1 VPIYRLD
8 RRIVFPPAEH
18 AEPSGLLA
26 VGGDL
31 RPERLLLGYTEGI
44 FPWYEEGAPIVWHS
58 PDPRFVLTPDTF
70 HVPRSLDK
78 TLRRGRYEIRLD
90 ERFADVIEAC
100 ARTRRP
106 GQRGTWI
113 TRDMI
118 DAYVRLFE
126 LGFAHSAEAYED
138 GRLVGGLYGVS
149 VGRVYF
155 GESMFAVAPDASKVA
170 FATLVRQLARWG
182 IDLIDCQVHTEHLAR
197 FGATEW
203 PRPRFLAALRERI
216 EAPTR
221 RGRWGLE
228 ATDAKREAGE
238 PAN

>member
-1 VPIYRLD
+1 
-8 RRIVFPPAEH
+8 
-18 AEPSGLLA
+18 
-26 VGGDL
+26 
-31 RPERLLLGYTEGI
+31 
-44 FPWYEEGAPIVWHS
+44 
-58 PDPRFVLTPDTF
+58 
-70 HVPRSLDK
+70 
-78 TLRRGRYEIRLD
+78 
-90 ERFADVIEAC
+90 
-100 ARTRRP
+100 
-106 GQRGTWI
+106 
-113 TRDMI
+113 
-118 DAYVRLFE
+118 
-126 LGFAHSAEAYED
+126 
-138 GRLVGGLYGVS
+138 
-149 VGRVYF
+149 
-155 GESMFAVAPDASKVA
+155 MFAVAPDASKVA